1 MRDDGLK
8 LCQGWF
14 TLDFRRNFFLK
25 RVVRYW
31 SRLPRDAMQ
40 SLSQE
45 VYQKSVDVALRD
57 EVQWALMIP

>member
-1 MRDDGLK
+1 M
-8 LCQGWF
+8 
-14 TLDFRRNFFLK
+14 DFRRNFFLK